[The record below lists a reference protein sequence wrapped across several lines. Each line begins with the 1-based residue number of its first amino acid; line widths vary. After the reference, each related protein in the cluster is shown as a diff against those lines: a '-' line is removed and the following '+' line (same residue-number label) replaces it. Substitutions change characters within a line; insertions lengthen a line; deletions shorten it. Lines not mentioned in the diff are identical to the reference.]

1 MNGRRLA
8 IVGAGFSAMSLL
20 RQLVERDAPLDEVML
35 YGRADEFATG
45 PAYGL
50 NAVDALLNTRA
61 ADLGLVP
68 ERPGE
73 FADWVGLEGLAR
85 DALLPRRLYGA
96 YLRESLIVSRSRS
109 RFPVRVQGATVDA
122 IIPSNDAFEVSAE
135 GRTERAD
142 IVVLAF
148 GSLPPTPISGPMAA
162 LHDFEG
168 FVDDPWRAD
177 WESRISSAC
186 RVVILGT
193 GLSMVDH
200 VQRLSALGVR
210 APVTVLSRRG
220 LLPHAH
226 LLRRDS
232 PAMLSDR
239 LMEASQAGDLLQL
252 VTALRDACDAAEHWQ
267 SVLDAFRPHVG
278 TAWQALP
285 AAERQ
290 RFLRHVRP
298 FWDVHRHRLSP
309 AVRERIDYWT
319 QSGWV
324 KVIAGRVVEAS
335 VSRGEATLVVRAR
348 GSDRKDRI
356 RCDLVLRATGRG
368 GSGLHPG
375 MPALDNLAT
384 RGLLLADPNGL
395 GLAVDTEGRPLNE
408 SGKTTGKL
416 FILGAA
422 ARGCRWEATAI
433 PELRLAARQVVNQLA
448 I

>member
-1 MNGRRLA
+1 MSGRRLA

-35 YGRADEFATG
+35 YGRADEFTTG

-85 DALLPRRLYGA
+85 DAFLPRRLYGA
-96 YLRESLIVSRSRS
+96 YLRESLIVSRSRN
-109 RFPVRVQGATVDA
+109 RFPIRVQAANVDA
-122 IIPSNDAFEVSAE
+122 IVPSNDAFDVAAE

-142 IVVLAF
+142 ILVLAI
-148 GSLPPTPISGPMAA
+148 GNLPPAPLPGPMAA

-177 WESRISSAC
+177 WESRVTSAS

-193 GLSMVDH
+193 GLSTVDH
-200 VQRLSALGVR
+200 VQRLRALGVR
-210 APVTVLSRRG
+210 PPVRVLSRRG
-220 LLPHAH
+220 LLPQAH
-226 LLRRDS
+226 LLRRGL
-232 PAMLSDR
+232 PASLSER
-239 LMEASQAGDLLQL
+239 LIEASQAGALRQL
-252 VTALRDACDAAEHWQ
+252 VSALRDACDAANNWQ
-267 SVLDAFRPHVG
+267 SVMDAFRPHTG

-309 AVRERIDYWT
+309 AVHERIDHWI

-335 VSRGEATLVVRAR
+335 VSGGEAALVVRAR
-348 GSDRKDRI
+348 GNDRTERI
-356 RCDLVLRATGRG
+356 QCDLVLRATGRE
-368 GSGLHPG
+368 GSSLGPSMPVLDELVARG
-375 MPALDNLAT
+375 MLQ
-384 RGLLLADPNGL
+384 ADPNGL
-395 GLAVDTEGRPLNE
+395 GLAVDPEGRPFND
-408 SGKTTGKL
+408 SGGTTGNL
-416 FILGAA
+416 FVLGAA
-422 ARGCRWEATAI
+422 ARGCHWEATAI
-433 PELRLAARQVVNQLA
+433 SELRHAAKQVVNQIA
-448 I
+448 